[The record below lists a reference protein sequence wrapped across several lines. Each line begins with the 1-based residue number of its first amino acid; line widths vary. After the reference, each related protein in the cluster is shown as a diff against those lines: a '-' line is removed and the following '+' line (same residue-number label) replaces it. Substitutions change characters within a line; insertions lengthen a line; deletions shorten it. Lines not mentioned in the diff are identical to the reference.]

1 MQTDLRPGCPVA
13 TLPSPMLGREGKCA
27 PVGSVVVLER
37 VSGENLEGAAGPP
50 CAFLL
55 FLMRFCSK

>member
-1 MQTDLRPGCPVA
+1 
-13 TLPSPMLGREGKCA
+13 
-27 PVGSVVVLER
+27 VVLER